1 MPSNSICYL
10 FECSL
15 HANSLWIFVSKSIET
30 LQHRIITNHSIQN
43 LILNPDLDFKKL
55 YDITE
60 LDVRRVF
67 FPIVRII

>member
-30 LQHRIITNHSIQN
+30 LQHRIIINHSIQN
-43 LILNPDLDFKKL
+43 LILNPDLGKNSMILPSLMFVEYSFL
-55 YDITE
+55 
-60 LDVRRVF
+60 
-67 FPIVRII
+67 